1 MGRSILTLL
10 LASSVGIGGTG
21 SQGEEP
27 VAPSPAESVPEQ
39 PASPSM
45 DGVATHTPTLFDDMG
60 NYRREITTDSENA
73 QRWFDQG
80 LEFLYGFNHDEAV
93 RSFGQALK
101 HDPDCAMAWWGIA
114 YARGPHINNP
124 VMTEERTEA
133 ALQATREAKQRLEH
147 VSRVERALIRALD
160 ARYERPA
167 PEDRTHLD
175 RAFAE
180 EMARVWRQFPDDADV
195 GALYAESMMNLQ
207 PWDLWTNEYEPKGRA
222 EEIVSVLERVLEI
235 DENHPGANHF
245 YIHAVEGSAEP
256 ERALASAERLPDLAP
271 GLGHLVHMPSHIYA
285 RLGKWAK
292 ASDANEAAIE
302 VDRAY
307 FEQAPEQGFYN
318 IYYLHNMHFL
328 AWSAMMEGRF
338 ETAIEAARGVER
350 DMPDQFLREFAFVA
364 DGFMPMTLHVLIR
377 FGEWERVLE
386 VPEPDDYRHVSR
398 AHWRY
403 ARSLALANLGRLP
416 SAREELEQFEEEA
429 AQIPEHWEVSFNPA
443 GEVMKV
449 GRHMVRGEMA
459 YHEGR
464 VEDAFEA
471 LRKAVELEDALR
483 YAEPPAWP
491 HPPRHSLGALLQ
503 AEGRAAEAEAVFRRD
518 LERHPNNGWA
528 LLGLQQA
535 LSDQGK
541 AEEAEFLEPDLERAW
556 ARADV
561 KPVASCYC
569 HPDAR
574 EAHRRRH
581 GVVDFP
587 ISCNDQAQELFEKG
601 LTHLHH
607 MMYEQARPYF
617 EAAAAADPECAM
629 AHWGVAMTSFQP
641 LWHPTGEEDLRRGQR
656 AVEHALEIGAPT
668 KREQAY
674 LAAVK
679 AFFTDPDPPEP
690 DRPSDHEA
698 RVKAWK
704 TAQRELHENHPEDVD
719 TAAFYAL
726 AEVCYAQTQFSP
738 TQEQDYSRQRRAG
751 ALLEA
756 FYEKYPKHPGLS
768 HYIIHAYDSTEL
780 AHQAEQ
786 IARKYDQIAP
796 DSVHALHMPSHIFV
810 RLGHWQET
818 VEWNERSAQAAMRIL
833 DVDPHASAHYV
844 HALDYMMYGY
854 LQLEDYDNAR
864 KTLDRVR
871 KIEEI
876 WPAHFAGYNTAAA
889 HVRYYLEQGLWEQA
903 AALDANTPAT
913 VPWDKFPT
921 GRALFHYARG
931 IGAARSGDPDLA
943 ETEREQISE
952 SVKQLREDG
961 DRYWAFMTEALGQAV
976 EAWSLYQRGE
986 IQAALALID
995 EAASLEESMDKHPTT
1010 PGEVL
1015 PVRELHGDMLLEEG
1029 RIDEAREA
1037 FERSLERTPNRR
1049 NALKGIERAIAAQ

>member
-93 RSFGQALK
+93 RSFEQALK

-245 YIHAVEGSAEP
+245 Y
-256 ERALASAERLPDLAP
+256 
-271 GLGHLVHMPSHIYA
+271 
-285 RLGKWAK
+285 
-292 ASDANEAAIE
+292 
-302 VDRAY
+302 
-307 FEQAPEQGFYN
+307 
-318 IYYLHNMHFL
+318 
-328 AWSAMMEGRF
+328 
-338 ETAIEAARGVER
+338 
-350 DMPDQFLREFAFVA
+350 
-364 DGFMPMTLHVLIR
+364 
-377 FGEWERVLE
+377 
-386 VPEPDDYRHVSR
+386 
-398 AHWRY
+398 
-403 ARSLALANLGRLP
+403 
-416 SAREELEQFEEEA
+416 
-429 AQIPEHWEVSFNPA
+429 
-443 GEVMKV
+443 
-449 GRHMVRGEMA
+449 
-459 YHEGR
+459 
-464 VEDAFEA
+464 
-471 LRKAVELEDALR
+471 
-483 YAEPPAWP
+483 
-491 HPPRHSLGALLQ
+491 
-503 AEGRAAEAEAVFRRD
+503 
-518 LERHPNNGWA
+518 
-528 LLGLQQA
+528 
-535 LSDQGK
+535 
-541 AEEAEFLEPDLERAW
+541 
-556 ARADV
+556 
-561 KPVASCYC
+561 
-569 HPDAR
+569 
-574 EAHRRRH
+574 
-581 GVVDFP
+581 
-587 ISCNDQAQELFEKG
+587 
-601 LTHLHH
+601 
-607 MMYEQARPYF
+607 
-617 EAAAAADPECAM
+617 
-629 AHWGVAMTSFQP
+629 
-641 LWHPTGEEDLRRGQR
+641 
-656 AVEHALEIGAPT
+656 
-668 KREQAY
+668 
-674 LAAVK
+674 
-679 AFFTDPDPPEP
+679 
-690 DRPSDHEA
+690 
-698 RVKAWK
+698 
-704 TAQRELHENHPEDVD
+704 
-719 TAAFYAL
+719 
-726 AEVCYAQTQFSP
+726 
-738 TQEQDYSRQRRAG
+738 
-751 ALLEA
+751 
-756 FYEKYPKHPGLS
+756 
-768 HYIIHAYDSTEL
+768 IHAYDSTEL